1 MAFLMFNNHLKTD
14 LQGVRKG
21 SEVCE
26 TRASQTFERE
36 RGRRERGGGGIM
48 KRKTFP
54 GTVLSH

>member
-26 TRASQTFERE
+26 TRASQTFEKERE
-36 RGRRERGGGGIM
+36 RDRERGGGYYE
-48 KRKTFP
+48 KENVP
-54 GTVLSH
+54 GHST